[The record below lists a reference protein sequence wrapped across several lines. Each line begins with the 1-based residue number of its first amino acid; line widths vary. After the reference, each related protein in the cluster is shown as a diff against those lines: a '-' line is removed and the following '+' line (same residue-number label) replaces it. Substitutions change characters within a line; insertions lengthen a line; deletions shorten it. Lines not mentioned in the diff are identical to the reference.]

1 MVRRF
6 ERMIV
11 PVSGHYVSLEQ
22 LNWLRRIVREE
33 RRMSGSL
40 SVSVLFCDFRS
51 ALCFSAV
58 ENAEAGCWQMHH
70 LMDGKAAAGE
80 ERVVF
85 VPGPLAG
92 VGEVD
97 EHGEIHRDGWIRQTG
112 L

>member
-40 SVSVLFCDFRS
+40 SVSVLFATSGQPCAFRQS
-51 ALCFSAV
+51 RMLKPD
-58 ENAEAGCWQMHH
+58 
-70 LMDGKAAAGE
+70 DGSC
-80 ERVVF
+80 
-85 VPGPLAG
+85 
-92 VGEVD
+92 
-97 EHGEIHRDGWIRQTG
+97 TT
-112 L
+112 